1 MPYPHR
7 NHYLLEISSLFI
19 ISLLFWRV
27 LTHMFVSL
35 NRHIVELHVS
45 GVTGHVFLCTS
56 FCLLSLMLPSSG
68 QKCIPVV
75 YPFHHCTF
83 HCVGGGYHTNLSVL
97 PLMGI
102 QVVSSF
108 GLLQQ
113 YHCCVSWCM
122 WARISLRNRLE
133 EEWSAFAVWLKNYF
147 FGHTITKQPCA
158 GHDLPMARVW
168 IPRSLALTPMG
179 CGPSHCYP
187 RKCCYL
193 QLVKVTGRI
202 PASWVGDGSC
212 QGNKIVPLWLLIVP
226 KQSWCFTLCPVYW
239 WQCVCV
245 ECH

>member
-35 NRHIVELHVS
+35 NRHIVELHVN
-45 GVTGHVFLCTS
+45 GVTGRVFLCTS
-56 FCLLSLMLPSSG
+56 
-68 QKCIPVV
+68 V
-75 YPFHHCTF
+75 YSISCSHHPGRNAYLWSIHSTTV
-83 HCVGGGYHTNLSVL
+83 HSTVWVAGTTTDLSVL
-97 PLMGI
+97 PLMDI

-108 GLLQQ
+108 GLSQQ
-113 YHCCVSWCM
+113 YCCCVSWCM
-122 WARISLRNRLE
+122 WARISFRNRIE
-133 EEWSAFAVWLKNYF
+133 EEWQAFAVWLKNYF
-147 FGHTITKQPCA
+147 FDHTITKQPCA
-158 GHDLPMARVW
+158 GHDVPMARVW

-187 RKCCYL
+187 RKCCYF
-193 QLVKVTGRI
+193 QMVKITGQI
-202 PASWVGDGSC
+202 PVSWVGDGSC

-226 KQSWCFTLCPVYW
+226 TQSWCFTLCPVCW
-239 WQCVCV
+239 WQCVCL